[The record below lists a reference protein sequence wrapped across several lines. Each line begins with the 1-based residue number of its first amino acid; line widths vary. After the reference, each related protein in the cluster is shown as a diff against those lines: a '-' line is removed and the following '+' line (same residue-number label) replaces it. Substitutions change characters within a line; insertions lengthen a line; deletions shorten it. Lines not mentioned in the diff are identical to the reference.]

1 MCIVLQ
7 VVLKGTKT
15 RNRPAVPVPPGKA
28 LSRVYVAF
36 AREFLKWVVS
46 LRFGYE
52 GHGRFEEQMFLGR

>member
-15 RNRPAVPVPPGKA
+15 RNRQYPCGKA